1 MSESQSPDQPGN
13 LIALFVAPL
22 YLHLLNAN
30 FLRRSATGPLLAT
43 KTEDEYAA
51 VRAQIAVA
59 ARDISDEQIRAL
71 LTDRGWR
78 NRLVAGWLVGL
89 SKRAVFVD
97 EIAALLLA
105 SEQPYVGQGY
115 CVALGLVG
123 DDQCRRH
130 LRAYL
135 SKYLPLN
142 GRFYDQEWA
151 IGALAHIEHAP
162 PQEYLLPEFWAEGN
176 QHMHPSGA
184 IERFAAL
191 VEYLNANQM
200 RTVS

>member
-1 MSESQSPDQPGN
+1 MNETTSVDQPGN
-13 LIALFVAPL
+13 LIAQFVAPL
-22 YLHLLNAN
+22 YLHLLHAN
-30 FLRRSATGPLLAT
+30 FVWRSTVNPLAT
-43 KTEDEYAA
+43 RTEDEHAA
-51 VRAQIAVA
+51 IRDQITAA
-59 ARDISDEQIRAL
+59 ARTISDEQCRAL
-71 LTDRGWR
+71 LKDRGWR

-115 CVALGLVG
+115 CVALGLIG
-123 DDQCRRH
+123 DDKCREH

-135 SKYLPLN
+135 SKYLPLS

-151 IGALAHIEHAP
+151 IGALAHTEHAP
-162 PQEYLLPEFWAEGN
+162 PQEYLLPELWAEGN
-176 QHMHPSGA
+176 RQMHPSDA

-191 VEYLNANQM
+191 IDYLNAKRM

>member
-1 MSESQSPDQPGN
+1 M
-13 LIALFVAPL
+13 
-22 YLHLLNAN
+22 
-30 FLRRSATGPLLAT
+30 
-43 KTEDEYAA
+43 
-51 VRAQIAVA
+51 
-59 ARDISDEQIRAL
+59 
-71 LTDRGWR
+71 
-78 NRLVAGWLVGL
+78 VAGWLVGL

-123 DDQCRRH
+123 DDQCRKH

-176 QHMHPSGA
+176 RHMHPSDA

-191 VEYLNANQM
+191 IDYLNAKRM

>member
-1 MSESQSPDQPGN
+1 MNETTSVDQPGN
-13 LIALFVAPL
+13 LIDQFVRPL

-43 KTEDEYAA
+43 KTEEEHTA
-51 VRAQIAVA
+51 VCGQIAAA
-59 ARDISDEQIRAL
+59 ARTISDEQIRTL
-71 LTDRGWR
+71 LEDRGWR
-78 NRLVAGWLVGL
+78 NRLVAAWLVGL